1 MVIYICIYTGAG
13 LWKSVCV
20 RVCVCQFVKNLELA
34 LKAYSFL
41 LLFVCAHTLAHMC
54 ASKSVSL
61 QLSIRYTHK
70 IYVYVD
76 FLAIHRERQ
85 LGPAGELK
93 QSMYVKHLI
102 GPNQVHIVVTSLRP
116 SDRALYRTE
125 CNPIFFH
132 CIVSMETE
140 QSCHS
145 FAGFIKNSSP
155 FWMLNPKV
163 LFCVS
168 PTRRMAFWAF

>member
-1 MVIYICIYTGAG
+1 MSIDGHIYICIYTGAG

-20 RVCVCQFVKNLELA
+20 CVCVCVCQFVKNLELA

-61 QLSIRYTHK
+61 QLSIRYTYK
-70 IYVYVD
+70 IYIYVD
-76 FLAIHRERQ
+76 VLAIHRERQ

-102 GPNQVHIVVTSLRP
+102 GPNQVHIVVTSLCP
-116 SDRALYRTE
+116 SDLRWLHKELESILDVESKSIILRLPDTAD
-125 CNPIFFH
+125 
-132 CIVSMETE
+132 
-140 QSCHS
+140 
-145 FAGFIKNSSP
+145 GFLGFLS
-155 FWMLNPKV
+155 
-163 LFCVS
+163 LF
-168 PTRRMAFWAF
+168 